1 MTAGLSHL
9 LALFAA
15 SEAAPE
21 FPRPVGVLR
30 LVARIGIGAMLALMV
45 AYVFLEQLAAWKR
58 RRGNGKATT
67 PQG

>member
-9 LALFAA
+9 LALVAA
-15 SEAAPE
+15 SEGAPE
-21 FPRPVGVLR
+21 FPRPVGALR
-30 LVARIGIGAMLALMV
+30 LVTRIVIVAMLALMV
-45 AYVFLEQLAAWKR
+45 AYVFLEQLAAWKG